1 MIALLELTHRW
12 STKKDIL
19 IRMKCCVSKS
29 ALNTIETLVPSEGI
43 VGPRWQTS
51 NGLEGLE
58 RERER
63 ERERK
68 REGGGGGRERER
80 NGRGLKSEEKFH
92 THVSIKTSLHIPH
105 WYNVNSHA

>member
-1 MIALLELTHRW
+1 MIALLKLTHRW
-12 STKKDIL
+12 STEKDIL

-51 NGLEGLE
+51 NGLEGLGGGGRGGGGK

-63 ERERK
+63 ER
-68 REGGGGGRERER
+68 GGGEGI
-80 NGRGLKSEEKFH
+80 KSEQRFY
-92 THVSIKTSLHIPH
+92 TLQWT
-105 WYNVNSHA
+105 